1 MSKTKWYWF
10 FSPEPLLGVAGGMID
25 VREFTLSECRWIWP
39 VIGVGVGLGSILWS
53 LFVLR
58 PLGPEK
64 ASPPVWF
71 RVFWLAVVVV
81 EFSVLMVF

>member
-1 MSKTKWYWF
+1 MSEIKWHWF
-10 FSPEPLLGVAGGMID
+10 FSPEPLLAVAAGIVGAC
-25 VREFTLSECRWIWP
+25 EFTSGDCRWIWP
-39 VIGVGVGLGSILWS
+39 MIGVGFGLVSVLWS

-71 RVFWLAVVVV
+71 RVFWLAVIIV
-81 EFSVLMVF
+81 EFAVLMVF